1 MNYYSTLKQKGYSE
15 HRIWHVRE
23 KFKNK
28 FKLWAWEDIEPAQ
41 MLEVEEYVN
50 NLKDKND
57 TKR

>member
-50 NLKDKND
+50 NLKDKNESN
-57 TKR
+57 